1 MGNDDWIRT
10 ADLWSRKRMPSPSFS
25 RRNESKKGLDRSQM
39 NGSIKFDNCKTD
51 NCKIVKREKEAAI
64 TVIIIITMIISL
76 RTISSHKKRQRR
88 KKETMA
94 KSSETCRSF
103 ARHRHS
109 SGCKL
114 F

>member
-1 MGNDDWIRT
+1 
-10 ADLWSRKRMPSPSFS
+10 MPSPSFS

-39 NGSIKFDNCKTD
+39 NGSIKFD